1 MAADIELTAR
11 QVQRIDE
18 DGLLTLVFAASDDPE
33 DGYVLIQ
40 WEPARP
46 EVAPWVEV
54 SDEIFGAQDAIEA
67 LQVGPASFAL
77 TIRPALVSRF
87 GMVGTVEVRVPAAT
101 PGGAEA
107 LTALATLPTR

>member
-11 QVQRIDE
+11 QVQRIAD
-18 DGLLTLVFAASDDPE
+18 DGLLTLVFSASDDPE

-54 SDEIFGAQDAIEA
+54 SDEIFGAQDAIES
-67 LQVGPASFAL
+67 LRLGPAGFVLA
-77 TIRPALVSRF
+77 IRPALVSRF
-87 GMVGTVEVRVPAAT
+87 GMVGTVEVRLPAAT
-101 PGGAEA
+101 PGAAEA
-107 LTALATLPTR
+107 LAALATLPVR